1 MLNMLTKVTKARREW
16 ICYRCG
22 RVIRVGEKYIKVM
35 SPFQRIELGK
45 EAICWD
51 CATPEEREDL

>member
-35 SPFQRIELGK
+35 SPFQRIELGM